1 MCSPGAER
9 ELKTDQQLRDAI
21 GKYVYV
27 KLIDPKQGLDQVL
40 GDLKEVN
47 DDSII
52 VAYKEKTRNKTIEID
67 RNNINVIMTAVKL

>member
-1 MCSPGAER
+1 MCQKIGFEVII
-9 ELKTDQQLRDAI
+9 LKRLRI
-21 GKYVYV
+21 SGI
-27 KLIDPKQGLDQVL
+27 LL